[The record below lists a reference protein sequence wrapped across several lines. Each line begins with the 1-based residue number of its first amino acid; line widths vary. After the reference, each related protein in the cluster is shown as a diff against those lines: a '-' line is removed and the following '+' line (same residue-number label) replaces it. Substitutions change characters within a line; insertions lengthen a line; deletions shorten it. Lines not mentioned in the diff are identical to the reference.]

1 MDTGP
6 TGPTRRPCRSR
17 RSSPTS
23 ASARPREA
31 PVWPRPPGRAR
42 GRRRWMTDTDTPS
55 GGTSAAGAPVA
66 PGRPDEQ
73 ALAALPDKVR
83 VHALARVVGTS
94 SRELLAVLARIGVPA
109 RSAQSSVDR
118 DVVAR
123 VIEDVF
129 PTPGLPPADPLP
141 EASPATR
148 SDDVAAPDGADELA
162 VADPSTGEVA
172 TTPP

>member
-23 ASARPREA
+23 ASARPREV

-55 GGTSAAGAPVA
+55 GGTTAAGGSVA

-73 ALAALPDKVR
+73 ALGALPDRVR

-94 SRELLAVLARIGVPA
+94 SRDLLAVLARLGVGA
-109 RSAQSSVDR
+109 RSAQSSVAR
-118 DVVAR
+118 AVVAR
-123 VIEDVF
+123 VVDEMSPAPA
-129 PTPGLPPADPLP
+129 PTAGPTAGSTAEPAPAPASEPDIA
-141 EASPATR
+141 EASTVEAT
-148 SDDVAAPDGADELA
+148 DGATD
-162 VADPSTGEVA
+162 
-172 TTPP
+172 